1 MEARALGKD
10 VYDER
15 TVVQQNP
22 IGGAA
27 VAFATGVTNSH
38 LSELLFDSVADGA
51 NLRMAET
58 GADEEVVGEG
68 AELAE
73 IEESDVLGLLT
84 ASGLHGA
91 EEFRT
96 QRVCN
101 HR

>member
-1 MEARALGKD
+1 MKARALGED
-10 VYDER
+10 VYDKR
-15 TVVQQNP
+15 AVVEQHP

-27 VAFATGVTNSH
+27 VAFAASMANSH
-38 LSELLFDSVADGA
+38 LSELLLNGVADGA

-58 GADEEVVGEG
+58 CADEEVVGEG

-73 IEESDVLGLLT
+73 VEESDVLSLLA

>member
-1 MEARALGKD
+1 MEARALGED
-10 VYDER
+10 VHDER
-15 TVVQQNP
+15 AVVEQNP
-22 IGGAA
+22 VGGAA
-27 VAFATGVTNSH
+27 VAFAAGVANSH
-38 LSELLFDSVADGA
+38 LSELLFNSVANGA

-73 IEESDVLGLLT
+73 VEERDVLGLLA

-96 QRVCN
+96 QRVSD